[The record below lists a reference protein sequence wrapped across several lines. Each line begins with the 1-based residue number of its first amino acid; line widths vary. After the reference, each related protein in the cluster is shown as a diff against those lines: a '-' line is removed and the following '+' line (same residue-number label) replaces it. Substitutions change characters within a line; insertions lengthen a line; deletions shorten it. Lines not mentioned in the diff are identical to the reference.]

1 MLKGGDPMSSDMDI
15 VSVSQSIRFAVN
27 NDCELG

>member
-27 NDCELG
+27 SGCELG

>member
-15 VSVSQSIRFAVN
+15 VSVSQSISFVVSN
-27 NDCELG
+27 YCELG

>member
-1 MLKGGDPMSSDMDI
+1 MLEGGDPMSSDMDI
-15 VSVSQSIRFAVN
+15 VSVSQSICFVVS

>member
-15 VSVSQSIRFAVN
+15 VSVDQSMCFVVS

>member
-15 VSVSQSIRFAVN
+15 VSVDQSICFAVS

>member
-15 VSVSQSIRFAVN
+15 VSVDQSICFTVTI
-27 NDCELG
+27 DCEQG

>member
-15 VSVSQSIRFAVN
+15 VSVSQSICFVVSH
-27 NDCELG
+27 DCELG